1 MILIKNFRNLFK
13 GRVDTN
19 NTVLGRFS
27 GKAPKDSFIHRRCK
41 VPYTRRLHTPSVAKQ
56 PYAENMK
63 LPGIERRSL
72 MPLCSK
78 ELLDHTPRRRAGRPS
93 QD

>member
-27 GKAPKDSFIHRRCK
+27 GKASKDFFIHRRSK
-41 VPYTRRLHTPSVAKQ
+41 VPYTRRQ